1 MADAADA
8 LGLDA
13 EAFIA
18 VTAIS
23 VVTSVMISASLAA
36 AFVQAYFFFFFFFF
50 FFNDATEGVILSGAP
65 RLRFFIQPVMRPMV
79 LFSVLCAAL
88 RGIVRVSTSF
98 SWLGGRGFVMVALG
112 EARRSCY
119 VN

>member
-23 VVTSVMISASLAA
+23 VVASVMIAASLAA
-36 AFVQAYFFFFFFFF
+36 AFAQADFFF
-50 FFNDATEGVILSGAP
+50 FFNDAAEGVILSGAP
-65 RLRFFIQPVMRPMV
+65 RLRFFIQPVMRPLV

-88 RGIVRVSTSF
+88 RGIVGVSTSF

>member
-13 EAFIA
+13 EAFTA

-23 VVTSVMISASLAA
+23 VVASVMIAASLAA
-36 AFVQAYFFFFFFFF
+36 AFAQADFFFFFFC
-50 FFNDATEGVILSGAP
+50 NDVAEGVILIGAP
-65 RLRFFIQPVMRPMV
+65 RLRFFIQPVMRPLV

-88 RGIVRVSTSF
+88 QGIVGVSTPF